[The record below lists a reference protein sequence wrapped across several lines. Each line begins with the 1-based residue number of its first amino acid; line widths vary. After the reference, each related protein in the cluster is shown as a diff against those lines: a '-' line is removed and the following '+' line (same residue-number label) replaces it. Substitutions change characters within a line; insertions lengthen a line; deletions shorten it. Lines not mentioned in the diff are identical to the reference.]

1 MKVKMLDELQM
12 KNIGIPSN
20 LHRDNGRSLM
30 VINLWVKKQEKVGD
44 VVPKK
49 IPQKCPKTSV
59 FKAQTYPFLDFAGN
73 TRYY

>member
-1 MKVKMLDELQM
+1 MGNELQVYGNREGRIMKVKMLDELQM

-44 VVPKK
+44 VVP
-49 IPQKCPKTSV
+49 Q
-59 FKAQTYPFLDFAGN
+59 
-73 TRYY
+73 